1 MGLQMKELLFG
12 ADFGQGMKGGRK
24 VKAVIPGGASAAM
37 LTAEEIEDCPLD
49 FDGLAA
55 KKSMLGSAAIIVM
68 NEDTCIVDAAKNLS
82 KFFSHESCGQ
92 CTPCREGTPWLLK
105 VLTRLEE
112 GKGRMEDIDLLE
124 KISNQMA
131 NGMTICVF
139 ADAAIAP
146 VLSSIGKF
154 RDEFRYHVE
163 QKRCLVGPRVGA
175 RELVTA

>member
-1 MGLQMKELLFG
+1 
-12 ADFGQGMKGGRK
+12 
-24 VKAVIPGGASAAM
+24 M
-37 LTAEEIEDCPLD
+37 LTPEEIEDCPLD

-68 NEDTCIVDAAKNLS
+68 NEETCIVDAATNLA

-92 CTPCREGTPWLLK
+92 CTQCREGTPWLHR
-105 VLTRLEE
+105 VLSRIEAGEGRLEDVE
-112 GKGRMEDIDLLE
+112 LLE

-146 VLSSIGKF
+146 VLSSIEKF
-154 RDEFRYHVE
+154 RDEYRYHVE
-163 QKRCLVGPRVGA
+163 NKRCLAGPRTSEPPRSA
-175 RELVTA
+175 AEREGGNVSTGNLSLPGVNGRYQ

>member
-1 MGLQMKELLFG
+1 MKDLLFG
-12 ADFGQGMKGGRK
+12 DDYGRGMKDGRK
-24 VKAVIPGGASAAM
+24 VKAVIPGGASAPM

-49 FDGLAA
+49 FDGLIA

-68 NEDTCIVDAAKNLS
+68 NEDTCIVDAARNLA

-92 CTPCREGTPWLLK
+92 CTPCREGTPWLHR
-105 VLTRLEE
+105 VLDRIEE
-112 GKGRMEDIDLLE
+112 GEGRAEDIDLLE

-154 RDEFRYHVE
+154 RDEYQHHVE
-163 QKRCLVGPRVGA
+163 HKQCLVGSRAVV
-175 RELVTA
+175 ETTA